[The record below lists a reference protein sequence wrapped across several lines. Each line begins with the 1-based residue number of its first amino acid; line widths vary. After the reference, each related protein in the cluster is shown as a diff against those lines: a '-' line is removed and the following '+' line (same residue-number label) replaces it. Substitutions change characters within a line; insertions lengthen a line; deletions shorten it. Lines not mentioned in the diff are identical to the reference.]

1 MAVTAYKP
9 FFCRS
14 NLVFLLEDSWLC
26 WMLHVAA
33 VCTPCCMLL
42 DDVACCFAK
51 SETGQTF
58 SYVKTDVTTPNN
70 VGSCWPSVLHPFA
83 HGFRFYKFLSLTRGE
98 PNSCVVWA
106 KKFTKRCDPRA
117 EFLPCFLLNRN
128 RLCLLLLVCLFVFF
142 FTFPFFSF
150 LKIPTRVF
158 PMEYLETTYIFF
170 IHMGSSSNSCS
181 LQIE

>member
-51 SETGQTF
+51 FETGQTF

-70 VGSCWPSVLHPFA
+70 VGSCWPTVLHPFA

-117 EFLPCFLLNRN
+117 EFLPCFLLSRN

-142 FTFPFFSF
+142 LLSRSSRSLKYRHEFSQWN
-150 LKIPTRVF
+150 I
-158 PMEYLETTYIFF
+158 
-170 IHMGSSSNSCS
+170 
-181 LQIE
+181 